1 LKNRLES
8 LLELYEKDPSDSF
21 LIYGIALEYISLKEL
36 DKAEEYLKN
45 LLEKDPAYVPG
56 FMQLGRILENK
67 NKIKEAKTIYI
78 KGIEAA
84 KKSGDRK
91 SANEM
96 EDFLDDLN

>member
-1 LKNRLES
+1 MKNRLES
-8 LLELYEKDPSDSF
+8 LLELHEKDPSDSF
-21 LIYGIALEYISLKEL
+21 LIYGIALEYISQNDL
-36 DKAEEYLKN
+36 DKAEEYLRN

-56 FMQLGRILENK
+56 FMQLGRVLENK
-67 NKIKEAKTIYI
+67 DKMKEAKTIYTEGI
-78 KGIEAA
+78 KAA